1 MINVIANTWKC
12 LLFQCKFL
20 SLYSTNKETNSNKC
34 TVITDTYLD
43 AEQNADVTQWQ
54 AKKRFVVYLLST
66 TVSKFIVHG

>member
-1 MINVIANTWKC
+1 MH
-12 LLFQCKFL
+12 
-20 SLYSTNKETNSNKC
+20 
-34 TVITDTYLD
+34 VITDTYLD